1 MSSNKPFRFKEF
13 EVYQDRC
20 AMKIGTA
27 AVLLGSWVD
36 VTSNPFSVLD
46 IGAGTGVLALMM
58 AQRTSAE
65 IIDAMEIEPDAYEQ
79 CVDNFERSPWNDRLF
94 CYHADF
100 TEFTNEMDDQYE
112 LIISNPPFFSEA
124 TASANLKRD
133 QARRSASLP
142 FEDLLHGVSKLLA
155 PQGQFNTIIPY
166 KEHHNFIALAKKAGL
181 LPFRITFVKG
191 TPDSEIKMVLL
202 SFSFTEILTTIS
214 SELIIELERHYY
226 TEEYKNL
233 TKDFYLNM

>member
-1 MSSNKPFRFKEF
+1 
-13 EVYQDRC
+13 
-20 AMKIGTA
+20 
-27 AVLLGSWVD
+27 
-36 VTSNPFSVLD
+36 
-46 IGAGTGVLALMM
+46 LMM

-65 IIDAMEIEPDAYEQ
+65 IIDAMESEPDAYEQ

-100 TEFTNEMDDQYE
+100 TEFTNEIDDQYE
-112 LIISNPPFFSEA
+112 LIISNPPFFTES
-124 TASANLKRD
+124 TASTDLKRD

-142 FEDLLHGVSKLLA
+142 FEDLLLGVSKLLT

-166 KEHHNFIALAKKAGL
+166 KEHYNFITLAEKQGL
-181 LPFRITFVKG
+181 FPFRITFVKG
-191 TPDSEIKMVLL
+191 TPDSEINMVIMG
-202 SFSFTEILTTIS
+202 FSFKEIPTTNN
-214 SELIIELERHYY
+214 ELIVELARHHY

>member
-100 TEFTNEMDDQYE
+100 TEFTNEIDDQYE
-112 LIISNPPFFSEA
+112 LIISNPPFFTES
-124 TASANLKRD
+124 TASTDLKRD
-133 QARRSASLP
+133 QARRSVSLP
-142 FEDLLHGVSKLLA
+142 FEDLLLGVSKLLS
-155 PQGQFNTIIPY
+155 QQVQFNMII
-166 KEHHNFIALAKKAGL
+166 
-181 LPFRITFVKG
+181 
-191 TPDSEIKMVLL
+191 
-202 SFSFTEILTTIS
+202 
-214 SELIIELERHYY
+214 HYSDY
-226 TEEYKNL
+226 V
-233 TKDFYLNM
+233 

>member
-1 MSSNKPFRFKEF
+1 MSNKPFRFKEF

-36 VTSNPFSVLD
+36 VTFNPFSVLD

-100 TEFTNEMDDQYE
+100 NEFTSEIDYHYE
-112 LIISNPPFFSEA
+112 LIISNPPFFSET
-124 TASANLKRD
+124 TASADLKRD
-133 QARRSASLP
+133 HARTSASLP
-142 FEDLLHGVSKLLA
+142 FEDLLLGVSKLLA

-166 KEHHNFIALAKKAGL
+166 KEHHSFIALAEKEGL
-181 LPFRITFVKG
+181 FPSRMTFVKG
-191 TPDSEIKMVLL
+191 TPDSEIKMVLMA
-202 SFSFTEILTTIS
+202 FSF
-214 SELIIELERHYY
+214 IE
-226 TEEYKNL
+226 
-233 TKDFYLNM
+233 